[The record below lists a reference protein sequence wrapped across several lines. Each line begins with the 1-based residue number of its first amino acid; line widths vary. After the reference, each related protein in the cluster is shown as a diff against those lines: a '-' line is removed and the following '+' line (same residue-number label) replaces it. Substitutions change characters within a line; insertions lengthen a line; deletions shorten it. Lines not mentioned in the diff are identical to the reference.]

1 MNFPQPGDVAVSG
14 YVLWREV
21 LDLTARGGGLIYMGE
36 IEALAG
42 PGQKYTYPPDPAS
55 PSGAAEGL
63 SLWRSPLR
71 FQFSS
76 QVEVTAGQS
85 VLFDVSAAAFGVVA
99 VNVRPA

>member
-1 MNFPQPGDVAVSG
+1 
-14 YVLWREV
+14 
-21 LDLTARGGGLIYMGE
+21 
-36 IEALAG
+36 
-42 PGQKYTYPPDPAS
+42 
-55 PSGAAEGL
+55 
-63 SLWRSPLR
+63 LWRSPLR